1 MFQATS
7 ENSKLKAELDK
18 INKLLEDEKQKVED
32 LMFRTE
38 EENINREDYN
48 VSFNNH
54 FNYLMDHVV
63 IKAFLLIYVLL
74 FQKYKDA
81 MEVS

>member
-48 VSFNNH
+48 VSYIINLNE
-54 FNYLMDHVV
+54 
-63 IKAFLLIYVLL
+63 FL
-74 FQKYKDA
+74 
-81 MEVS
+81 ST